1 MDMAIQLFIHNLGF
15 IAGALLGLILAVI
28 VFVRGKT
35 RIPNIFFGL
44 TSLTFIAYIWLYL
57 LGVNASD
64 PYLSRDYLSFTLVT
78 ILTVCFNAHLAFAMF
93 NKVEKH
99 KRGLVTIYT
108 TGIALIVFF
117 ATDITRFLQLSKPYD
132 YLQNYFVPG
141 PYYWLFTLYF
151 FVVVFYFFS
160 VIARLYSTA
169 EPGEKNRLKYFL
181 VAFGWAYFFAGVVFA
196 TVFGVLSIN
205 PLYISLIGLYSIPLA
220 YGVFKYDIIDI
231 HIAAKNAL
239 IYAFYSLFIG
249 IAIIFVNIFNNYL
262 TVEYENFPM
271 WLLPL
276 ASGITVMLV
285 SLVVW
290 RQIREADILKYEFI
304 NNISHKFRTPLT
316 HIRWLAEDL
325 RGVTTEEDRA
335 KTVEQIQFASMRL
348 FELTNIV
355 IDASQNNNDLYLYHF
370 TSVNM
375 SDVLKEVS
383 DSHNDQI
390 SHKLL
395 KVNVDIGPNVPRVKA
410 DKTRLQFALQIMY
423 ENALIYT
430 PEGGTIEVKVR
441 QIGGEVI
448 ISIKDSGIGIDAEDL
463 PHVFSKFYRSQ
474 NARHADTEGM
484 GIGLFMAKN
493 IVEKHNGRIWVESY
507 GENKG
512 STFSV
517 ALPIE

>member
-1 MDMAIQLFIHNLGF
+1 MEIQLFIHNLAF
-15 IAGALLGLILAVI
+15 IAGATLGLILAVI
-28 VFVRGKT
+28 VFVRGKAKMA
-35 RIPNIFFGL
+35 NILFGL
-44 TSLTFIAYIWLYL
+44 TTLSFIAYIWLYL
-57 LGVNASD
+57 LGVNTPD

-93 NKVEKH
+93 SKVKEH
-99 KRGLVTIYT
+99 KTGLKVMYAS
-108 TGIALIVFF
+108 GIALIIFF
-117 ATDITRFLQLSKPYD
+117 ATDISRFLMLSKPYS
-132 YLQNYFVPG
+132 YLPGYFAPG
-141 PYYWLFTLYF
+141 PYYWLFMLYF
-151 FVVVFYFFS
+151 FIVVTYFIS
-160 VIARLYSTA
+160 GIASLYKRAQPS
-169 EPGEKNRLKYFL
+169 EKNRLKYFL
-181 VAFGWAYFFAGVVFA
+181 VAFGWAYGVSAVIFA
-196 TVFGVLSIN
+196 TIFGVLDIN
-205 PLYISLIGLYSIPLA
+205 PLYVSLIGLYSVPLA

-231 HIAAKNAL
+231 HVAAKNAL

-249 IAIIFVNIFNNYL
+249 VAIVFVNIFNNYL
-262 TVEYENFPM
+262 TVQYDDFPI
-271 WLLPL
+271 WILPL
-276 ASGITVMLV
+276 VSGITVMLV
-285 SLVVW
+285 SLIVW
-290 RQIREADILKYEFI
+290 KQIREADILKYEFI

-325 RGVTTEEDRA
+325 RAITTEAERGKA
-335 KTVEQIQFASMRL
+335 VEQIQFASMRL

-370 TSVNM
+370 VSVHI
-375 SDVLKEVS
+375 SDLFKEIS

-390 SHKLL
+390 NHKLL
-395 KVNVDIGPNVPRVKA
+395 KVHVDIGPNVPKVRA
-410 DKTRLQFALQIMY
+410 DKTRLQFAFQIMY

-448 ISIKDSGIGIDAEDL
+448 ISIKDSGIGIDEEDL

-493 IVEKHNGRIWVESY
+493 IIEKHNGRIWVESY
-507 GENKG
+507 GQNKG

>member
-1 MDMAIQLFIHNLGF
+1 MEIELFVHNLAF
-15 IAGALLGLILAVI
+15 IAGALLGLILAII

-35 RIPNIFFGL
+35 KLPNILFGI
-44 TSLTFIAYIWLYL
+44 TSLTFVAYVFLYL
-57 LGVNASD
+57 LGVNTPD
-64 PYLSRDYLSFTLVT
+64 PYESRFYLGFTLIT

-93 NKVEKH
+93 NKVKEH
-99 KRGLVTIYT
+99 KLGLRVMYT
-108 TGIALIVFF
+108 SGIALIIFF
-117 ATDITRFLQLSKPYD
+117 TTDISRFLELSTSYH
-132 YLQNYFVPG
+132 YLENYYTPG
-141 PYYWLFTLYF
+141 RYYWLFTTYF
-151 FVVVFYFFS
+151 FLVVIYFFS
-160 VIARLYSTA
+160 GIVGLYKKA
-169 EPGEKNRLKYFL
+169 EPAEKNRLKYFFL
-181 VAFGWAYFFAGVVFA
+181 AFGWAYLMAGILFS
-196 TVFGVLSIN
+196 TIFGVIEID

-249 IAIIFVNIFNNYL
+249 VAIVFVNIFNNYL
-262 TVEYENFPM
+262 TATYDDFPI
-271 WLLPL
+271 WILPL
-276 ASGITVMLV
+276 VSGITVMLV
-285 SLVVW
+285 SLFVW
-290 RQIREADILKYEFI
+290 RQIREADLLKYEFI

-325 RGVTTEEDRA
+325 RDIRTEEERSKA
-335 KTVEQIQFASMRL
+335 VEQIQFASMRL

-355 IDASQNNNDLYLYHF
+355 IDASQSNNDLYLYHF
-370 TSVNM
+370 TSVGISNIF
-375 SDVLKEVS
+375 KEIS

-395 KVNVDIGPNVPRVKA
+395 KVHIDIGPNVPKVKA

-448 ISIKDSGIGIDAEDL
+448 VSIKDSGIGINAADL

-493 IVEKHNGRIWVESY
+493 IIEKHNGRIWVESY

-512 STFSV
+512 SVFSV
-517 ALPIE
+517 ALPIV

>member
-1 MDMAIQLFIHNLGF
+1 MEIELFIHNLAF
-15 IAGALLGLILAVI
+15 IGGAGLGLILAII
-28 VFVRGKT
+28 VFIRGKT
-35 RIPNIFFGL
+35 KVPNILFAI
-44 TSLTFIAYIWLYL
+44 TTITFIAYVAAYL
-57 LGVNASD
+57 LGINTSD
-64 PYLSRDYLSFTLVT
+64 PYTSQMYLGFTLIT
-78 ILTVCFNAHLAFAMF
+78 ILTVCFNAHLAFSMF
-93 NKVEKH
+93 GAVKKH
-99 KRGLVTIYT
+99 VRGLQIMYT
-108 TGIALIVFF
+108 SGLLMILFF
-117 ATDITRFLQLSKPYD
+117 ASDISRYLALSSPYE
-132 YLQNYFVPG
+132 YLPNYYVPG
-141 PYYWLFTLYF
+141 TYYWLFTTYF
-151 FVVVFYFFS
+151 FGVVIYFFS
-160 VIARLYSTA
+160 VIASMYRHA

-181 VAFGWAYFFAGVVFA
+181 VAFGWAYAVAGVLFA
-196 TVFGVLSIN
+196 TVFGIITIN
-205 PLYISLIGLYSIPLA
+205 PLWISLIGLYSIPLA
-220 YGVFKYDIIDI
+220 YGVFKYDVIDI
-231 HIAAKNAL
+231 HVAAKNAL

-249 IAIIFVNIFNNYL
+249 VMIVIVNIFNNYL
-262 TVEYENFPM
+262 TLEYTNFPI
-271 WLLPL
+271 WALPL
-276 ASGITVMLV
+276 FSGITVMLV
-285 SLVVW
+285 SLLVW
-290 RQIREADILKYEFI
+290 RQIREADLLKYEFI

-325 RGVTTEEDRA
+325 RSVTSEADRA
-335 KTVEQIQFASMRL
+335 KAVEQIQFASMRL

-355 IDASQNNNDLYLYHF
+355 IDASQSNNDLYLYHF
-370 TSVNM
+370 TSVHIA
-375 SDVLKEVS
+375 DIFKEIS

-395 KVNVDIGPNVPRVKA
+395 KLHIDIGPNIPKVKA
-410 DKTRLQFALQIMY
+410 DKTRLQFALQILY

-430 PEGGTIEVKVR
+430 PEGGSIEIKVR

-448 ISIKDSGIGIDAEDL
+448 VSIKDSGIGISAEDI

>member
-1 MDMAIQLFIHNLGF
+1 MEIELFIHNLGF
-15 IAGALLGLILAVI
+15 IAGAVLGCILSVI
-28 VFVRGKT
+28 VFVRGITKL
-35 RIPNIFFGL
+35 PNILFAL
-44 TSLTFIAYIWLYL
+44 TSLTFVAYVCAYL
-57 LGVNASD
+57 LGVNTPD
-64 PYLSRDYLSFTLVT
+64 PVESQFYLSFALIT
-78 ILTVCFNAHLAFAMF
+78 ILTVCFNAHLAFSMF
-93 NKVEKH
+93 NKVKEH
-99 KRGLVTIYT
+99 KRGLQLMYAV
-108 TGIALIVFF
+108 GVALILFF
-117 ATDITRFLQLSKPYD
+117 AMDTTNFVSYSES
-132 YLQNYFVPG
+132 YLYLPSYFVPG
-141 PYYWLFTLYF
+141 PYYWVYLSYFSIVVLYF
-151 FVVVFYFFS
+151 LFS
-160 VIARLYSTA
+160 IARLYRRA
-169 EPGEKNRLKYFL
+169 EPSEKNRLKYFL
-181 VAFGWAYFFAGVVFA
+181 VAFGWAYGVAGIIFA
-196 TVFGVLSIN
+196 TVYGVIETN
-205 PLYISLIGLYSIPLA
+205 PLYIASIGLYSIPLA

-231 HIAAKNAL
+231 HVAARNAL

-249 IAIIFVNIFNNYL
+249 ITIVFVNIFNNYL
-262 TVEYENFPM
+262 TFKYDGFPL

-276 ASGITVMLV
+276 LSGLSVVIV
-285 SLVVW
+285 SLFVW
-290 RQIREADILKYEFI
+290 KQIREADLLKYEFI

-325 RGVTTEEDRA
+325 REMTDLEERNKA
-335 KTVEQIQFASMRL
+335 VQQIQFASMRL

-370 TSVNM
+370 S
-375 SDVLKEVS
+375 SIDVADIFKEIS
-383 DSHNDQI
+383 NSHSDQI
-390 SHKLL
+390 EHKLL
-395 KVNVDIGPNVPRVKA
+395 KVHVDVGPNVVKVKA
-410 DKTRLQFALQIMY
+410 DKTRLQFAIQIMY

-430 PEGGTIEVKVR
+430 PEGGTIEIKIR

-448 ISIKDSGIGIDAEDL
+448 ISIKDSGIGISEEDI